1 MGDIIN
7 LDNFDG
13 ELPDALTETGAGGL
27 LSSGYLRDA
36 PAAAALDDRER
47 PRFVLTSAKRGLEIE
62 RGDETEAVQPSR
74 GYRMVGVA
82 TDKRLLVLVGD
93 GDGDRRFTLPYAEIE
108 QVDGETGLSHGRC
121 TIRRGNGTVW
131 HVYCGKQGLLEL
143 TAYLSHATQAWVHVE
158 NILDEATRTLVTAT
172 ERRDRGEYDA
182 ALTAVETAAERLDEA
197 GETAADF
204 GATDGASALE
214 RRVRTVRKR
223 HAEILTDVRRSRA
236 RRAAD
241 AAETHWRDG
250 AFEAAYE
257 AYEDA
262 RTEYDAILAAPAELL
277 AEADAIRAER
287 ERLDSVLDALSQ
299 SPLRLAVEADN
310 AAIGADDPAEA
321 AAHWTDAL
329 EAYRAVLELDWGADE
344 RRFAGDPEKVRDRL
358 SAVAQNLVAARRT
371 VATDAMEAGDWYA
384 DAGRPE
390 VALEDYES
398 AKEAFESALDAARD
412 CYPDAVDHLE
422 VELDA
427 VEYRIERAR
436 ARIEGESV
444 GTDDRFDDRPRPDT
458 DAGLA
463 AGTPA
468 PADPADLTDIERT
481 LDDADPNLDPTA
493 PES

>member
-1 MGDIIN
+1 MGNIIN

-13 ELPDALTETGAGGL
+13 DLPDALTETGTGGL
-27 LSSGYLRDA
+27 LSSGYLHDA
-36 PAAAALDDRER
+36 PAKAALDDGET
-47 PRFVLTSAKRGLEIE
+47 PRFVVTSAKRGLEIE
-62 RGDETEAVQPSR
+62 RGEELESIRPSR

-93 GDGDRRFTLPYAEIE
+93 GDGDSRFALPYAEIE

-121 TIRRGNGTVW
+121 TIRRGSGAVW
-131 HVYCGKQGLLEL
+131 HVHCGKQGLLEL

-158 NILDEATRTLVTAT
+158 NTLDEATRTLVTAT

-182 ALTAVETAAERLDEA
+182 ALTAVEAASECLDEA
-197 GETAADF
+197 AETAADF

-214 RRVRTVRKR
+214 RRVRAVRER
-223 HAEILTDVRRSRA
+223 HANALADVRRSRA
-236 RRAAD
+236 RRAAE
-241 AAETHWRDG
+241 AGEAHWRNE

-262 RTEYDAILAAPAELL
+262 RAEYDAILAVPEGLLDEAE
-277 AEADAIRAER
+277 AIRAER
-287 ERLDSVLDALSQ
+287 ERLDSVVDALSQ

-310 AAIGADDPAEA
+310 AAIAADDPAEA

-344 RRFAGDPEKVRDRL
+344 RRFAGGPEKIRDRL
-358 SAVAQNLVAARRT
+358 SAVAENLVAARRT

-398 AKEAFESALDAARD
+398 ARDAFESALDAARD

-422 VELDA
+422 AELDA
-427 VEYRIERAR
+427 LTHRLERAR
-436 ARIEGESV
+436 ARTEGDDV
-444 GTDDRFDDRPRPDT
+444 DPDDRFDDRPEPDVDVGPST
-458 DAGLA
+458 DTL
-463 AGTPA
+463 A
-468 PADPADLTDIERT
+468 PADPADLSDIERA
-481 LDDADPNLDPTA
+481 LDGPDRGLDPTT